1 MLGRKKSISS
11 CKEKECYSSKG
22 NIITWWLMVN
32 VITCKSARKLGWR
45 TSFSVVT
52 KPLLIFCIKHILCCC
67 SSCSQTSPIKYVH
80 LFYHHSRYKVTQVSN
95 PNTISLEIIV
105 QSSIRYRAL
114 YVESTASTC
123 TINDQEKK
131 KYVAVRILVHS
142 ITYYDKR
149 LWE

>member
-11 CKEKECYSSKG
+11 CKQKECYFSKG
-22 NIITWWLMVN
+22 SNIITWWLMVN
-32 VITCKSARKLGWR
+32 VITCKSTRKLGWR

-67 SSCSQTSPIKYVH
+67 SSCSQTTSPIKYVH
-80 LFYHHSRYKVTQVSN
+80 LFYHYSRYKVTQVSN

-114 YVESTASTC
+114 YVESTASMFY

-131 KYVAVRILVHS
+131 KYVAVRILVVL
-142 ITYYDKR
+142 
-149 LWE
+149 LW

>member
-1 MLGRKKSISS
+1 
-11 CKEKECYSSKG
+11 
-22 NIITWWLMVN
+22 MVN
-32 VITCKSARKLGWR
+32 VITCKSTRKLGWR

-80 LFYHHSRYKVTQVSN
+80 LFYHYSRYKVTQVSN

-114 YVESTASTC
+114 YVESTASTTY

-131 KYVAVRILVHS
+131 EICSCSHS
-142 ITYYDKR
+142 SCTIMIKGSESEYGSKR
-149 LWE
+149 ASF